1 MTIHDN
7 ICDNIWLIYT
17 YMTICMCIYICVC
30 VTIYLYI
37 YIYENVTTYDTIWQC
52 DVLRCYLF
60 YHATHTHTKKNGTT
74 SSSFKISVVTVAWR
88 SKSMWWTRVR
98 VPQWLPSAAC
108 AQHFFAASKAG
119 VAVICISPHRRNQW
133 TNSWRHPQRQKR
145 PAACTWWS
153 IEVSTLPRESQYGFV
168 WK

>member
-1 MTIHDN
+1 MIN
-7 ICDNIWLIYT
+7 
-17 YMTICMCIYICVC
+17 IYIYDDMYVYIYVC

-37 YIYENVTTYDTIWQC
+37 YMKICDNIWHYMTMWC
-52 DVLRCYLF
+52 IEMLF
-60 YHATHTHTKKNGTT
+60 ILSCHTHTHTKKNGTT